1 MGNIRLA
8 ALAVAG
14 VLGFT
19 AHSSA
24 ADLAAPL
31 PVIKGPVA
39 VSAFDWSG
47 VYIGGHIGGGW
58 TKNTFADPGATAIFN
73 SCCNIGGTPSPLSGG
88 AAATDANTSSFL
100 GGVQAGWMYQ
110 IGRLVV
116 GGELDWTWTRLNASG
131 AGFYPDCCGGPD
143 FANELYGVNTKWTA
157 TATTIIG
164 VARDR
169 VLFYGR
175 AGAAWAHND
184 YNLAIVDSC
193 SGLICTFGPM
203 TASDTVVGWTVA
215 TGVRWAFANSWF
227 LDLHYDFMDFG
238 SKAQNFSAV
247 CVSSGAATCPGHN
260 TAASTFNPIFDQR
273 ISEVKVGLNYK
284 FPAGFLFW

>member
-1 MGNIRLA
+1 MR
-8 ALAVAG
+8 ALLSAVAIG
-14 VLGFT
+14 ILASGSAV
-19 AHSSA
+19 A
-24 ADLAAPL
+24 ADLAAR
-31 PVIKGPVA
+31 PVLTKGPIVVA
-39 VSAFDWSG
+39 PFDWSG

-73 SCCNIGGTPSPLSGG
+73 ACCNVFGTSPLAGG

-116 GGELDWTWTRLNASG
+116 GSELDWTWTRLNASG
-131 AGFYPDCCGGPD
+131 AAFYPECCGGPD

-157 TATTIIG
+157 TATTIVG

-184 YNLAIVDSC
+184 YTLAVVDGC
-193 SGLICTFGPM
+193 NAGGPAICTFGPM